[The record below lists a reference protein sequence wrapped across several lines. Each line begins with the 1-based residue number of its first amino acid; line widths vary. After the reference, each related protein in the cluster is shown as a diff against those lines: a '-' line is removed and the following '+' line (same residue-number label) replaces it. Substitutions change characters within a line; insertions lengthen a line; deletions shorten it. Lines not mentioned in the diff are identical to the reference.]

1 VNIFTIGFTGKTA
14 EEFFSLVGSANI
26 KKLIDIRIN
35 RSSQMSGFAK
45 EKDLGFFLEKL
56 NGIEYVV
63 NEELAP
69 TKSLLSEYRE
79 RQIDWSTY
87 SLSYLELL
95 SRRSILSKFNQSY
108 FDNSVLLCSEK
119 APIAC
124 HRVLLADFLKSNF
137 NNVEI
142 VHLT

>member
-1 VNIFTIGFTGKTA
+1 MNIFTIGFTGKTA

>member
-1 VNIFTIGFTGKTA
+1 MNIFTIGFTGKTA
-14 EEFFSLVGSANI
+14 EEFFSLLDSANLN
-26 KKLIDIRIN
+26 KLIDIRIN

-69 TKSLLSEYRE
+69 TKSLLSEYRK

-87 SLSYLELL
+87 SSSYLELL
-95 SRRSILSKFNQSY
+95 SGRSILSKFNKSY
-108 FDNSVLLCSEK
+108 FENSVLLCSEN

-124 HRVLLADFLKSNF
+124 HRVLLADFLKTNF
-137 NNVEI
+137 NDIQI

>member
-56 NGIEYVV
+56 NGIEYVI

-69 TKSLLSEYRE
+69 TKSLLSEYRD

-87 SLSYLELL
+87 SLRYLELL

>member
-1 VNIFTIGFTGKTA
+1 MNIFTIGFTGKTA

-56 NGIEYVV
+56 NGIEYVI

-69 TKSLLSEYRE
+69 TKSLLSEYRD

-87 SLSYLELL
+87 SLRYLELL

>member
-1 VNIFTIGFTGKTA
+1 MNIFTIGFTGKTA

-79 RQIDWSTY
+79 RQIDWTTY